1 VSIFSPL
8 KRGLA
13 TETDAVARL
22 DAGWVS
28 LAEWTQTYIRA
39 NIKSGWQNTELEPS
53 SPTIV
58 LDKHKPATASTL
70 SPRHIPA
77 ESVSLDITLLDSS
90 PPDGTKVREATALL
104 NSELKK
110 LNPLTSP
117 AKQFG
122 ERVIRVL
129 EMTQSENVVLHRE
142 LAEAREFLRS
152 RKSRKK
158 GKRVAL

>member
-1 VSIFSPL
+1 
-8 KRGLA
+8 
-13 TETDAVARL
+13 
-22 DAGWVS
+22 VS
-28 LAEWTQTYIRA
+28 LAEWTQTYIRAREKAFPAA

-142 LAEAREFLRS
+142 LAEARELLRS